1 MLGDS
6 DLLFTPLGSIL
17 PAVPL
22 LLAQLGYAA
31 VPGLTILALAIP
43 IQIISAR
50 FAYRLR
56 AASTAMTDKR
66 MHLTHE
72 VLGHVSAMKL
82 QAWEAAYVDRIHG
95 LRSIELRK
103 LRALKLVSAATS
115 ASFAAL
121 PVMASLATF
130 TTFALTRSQDVARD
144 PGSVFL
150 AFMRV
155 RVLYCRK
162 LMHPGSST

>member
-1 MLGDS
+1 MLSDS

-22 LLAQLGYAA
+22 LCAQLGYAA
-31 VPGLTILALAIP
+31 VPGLAILALAIP
-43 IQIISAR
+43 IQIVSAR
-50 FAYRLR
+50 VSYRLR
-56 AASTAMTDKR
+56 AASTAMTDER

-72 VLGHVSAMKL
+72 VLGHISAMKL
-82 QAWEAAYVDRIHG
+82 QAWEAAYVDRIHD
-95 LRSIELRK
+95 LRTVELRK
-103 LRALKLVSAATS
+103 LRAIKLVSAATS

-130 TTFALTRSQDVARD
+130 ATFAATRSQDVARD
-144 PGSVFL
+144 PGTIFL

-155 RVLYCRK
+155 NVVRGRD
-162 LMHPGSST
+162 